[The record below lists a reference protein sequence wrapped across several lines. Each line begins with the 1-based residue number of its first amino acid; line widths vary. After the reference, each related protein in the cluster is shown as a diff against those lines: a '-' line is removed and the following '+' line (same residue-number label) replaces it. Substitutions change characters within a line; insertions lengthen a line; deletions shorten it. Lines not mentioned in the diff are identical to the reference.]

1 MIAHKIPFEIYFARS
16 FNAFRESRSQDEIL
30 PSAEKARPTKNDRY
44 RRSRQALKL
53 RNWAKKSHEQM
64 WQADAAKTTSSLGLQ
79 QRRKSVYTF
88 DKETNE
94 KTACDGGSYRETKDQ
109 VAHL

>member
-1 MIAHKIPFEIYFARS
+1 
-16 FNAFRESRSQDEIL
+16 
-30 PSAEKARPTKNDRY
+30 
-44 RRSRQALKL
+44 
-53 RNWAKKSHEQM
+53 M
-64 WQADAAKTTSSLGLQ
+64 WQADAANTTSLKSSLGLQ

>member
-1 MIAHKIPFEIYFARS
+1 MTVTGVRG
-16 FNAFRESRSQDEIL
+16 
-30 PSAEKARPTKNDRY
+30 
-44 RRSRQALKL
+44 KL
-53 RNWAKKSHEQM
+53 WNYETELKKSHEQM
-64 WQADAAKTTSSLGLQ
+64 WQADAANTTSSLGLQ